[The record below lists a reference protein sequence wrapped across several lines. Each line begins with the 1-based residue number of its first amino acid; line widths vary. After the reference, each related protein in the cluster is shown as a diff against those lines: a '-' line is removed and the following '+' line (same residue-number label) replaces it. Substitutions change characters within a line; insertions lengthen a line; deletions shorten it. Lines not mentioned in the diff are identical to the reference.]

1 MVKGDLLK
9 ILVTGGA
16 GFIGTNC
23 IQYLKKKGHE
33 IVNVDKLGTG
43 SVKKNLS
50 VTNVKFYKLDISKRF
65 PSELLKE
72 VNLLINFASESH
84 VDRSIRNPSYF
95 FKNNIGLQMNILE
108 ALRKSESEIRMVHV
122 STDEVYGDILE
133 GSFTEESTL
142 RPSSPYS
149 ASKAA
154 QDMLAL
160 SYARTYGLNFSITR
174 CTNNYGPFQLP
185 EKLIPK
191 SIILGKRN
199 SKIPVYGDGKQIRDW
214 IYVDDHCSAIEAVF
228 LKGKKGEVYN
238 VAGGNEVSNID
249 VVTKIIEFL
258 GRPKSLM
265 EFVQDRP
272 GHDVR
277 YSLNCEK
284 IKEIGWR
291 PKVTF
296 KKGLKMT
303 VQWYLENAEW
313 WRGLTKFV

>member
-1 MVKGDLLK
+1 MK

-23 IQYLKKKGHE
+23 IQYLKKKGYE

-43 SVKKNLS
+43 STKENLS
-50 VTNVKFYKLDISKRF
+50 VTNAKFYKLDISKKF
-65 PSELLKE
+65 PSELLEE

-84 VDRSIRNPSYF
+84 VDRSIRYPSYF

-108 ALRKSESEIRMVHV
+108 ALRKSENKIRMVHV
-122 STDEVYGDILE
+122 STDEVYGDIME

-160 SYARTYGLNFSITR
+160 SYARTYGLDVSITR

-191 SIILGKRN
+191 SIILGIRN
-199 SKIPVYGDGKQIRDW
+199 SKIPIYGDGKQIRDW

-249 VVTKIIEFL
+249 VVTKILEFL
-258 GRPKSLM
+258 GRTKRLI
-265 EFVQDRP
+265 EFVEDRP

-277 YSLNCEK
+277 YSLNCKK

-291 PKVTF
+291 PKITLE
-296 KKGLKMT
+296 KGLKMT
-303 VQWYLENAEW
+303 VQWYLENTEW
-313 WRGLTKFV
+313 WKRQTKFV